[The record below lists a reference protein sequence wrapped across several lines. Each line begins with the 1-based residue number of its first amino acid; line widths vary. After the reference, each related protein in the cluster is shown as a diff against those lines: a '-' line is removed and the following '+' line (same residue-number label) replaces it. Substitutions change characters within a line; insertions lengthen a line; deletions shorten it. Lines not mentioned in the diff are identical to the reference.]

1 MAGEISFLQ
10 ICFFVFHRCNFVAR
24 QCRRI
29 KNFYVM
35 SKTSQPSRIDLLKEV
50 KSNVN
55 AVAFSPT
62 ESRKADALKSIDALR
77 SFVEAIE
84 MPKPKAS
91 KSKSEP
97 KATKADDVMAEMLK
111 AFLVSNPELLAKL
124 TDGDDEPPFEPD
136 PKPKAKRKA
145 SKKPNKPVTSP
156 RRSSNDGV
164 ELSQARTK
172 TSTKVGTV
180 KKTKV
185 VSAVTGGEAQPLE
198 PRKEVEVVAPA
209 KRVTSPE
216 APVPFSELRDM
227 GLTDVGDAIR
237 FVAMTDMMDDGITF
251 DDIL

>member
-1 MAGEISFLQ
+1 MPKAT
-10 ICFFVFHRCNFVAR
+10 N
-24 QCRRI
+24 
-29 KNFYVM
+29 
-35 SKTSQPSRIDLLKEV
+35 TSRIDLLKEV

-62 ESRKADALKSIDALR
+62 ESRKANALKSIDALR

-91 KSKSEP
+91 KSNSKP
-97 KATKADDVMAEMLK
+97 KASKADDVMAELLKQMLL
-111 AFLVSNPELLAKL
+111 ANPSLLAKL

-136 PKPKAKRKA
+136 PKPKASKKA
-145 SKKPNKPVTSP
+145 SKKPRKPVTSP

-164 ELSQARTK
+164 ELAQAK
-172 TSTKVGTV
+172 TATSNKVGSV

-185 VSAVTGGEAQPLE
+185 VNAITGGEAQPLE
-198 PRKEVEVVAPA
+198 PRKEVEVVTPD
-209 KRVTSPE
+209 KRVTSPK

>member
-1 MAGEISFLQ
+1 MAGEISSLQ

-35 SKTSQPSRIDLLKEV
+35 SKTSQTSRIDLLKEV

-91 KSKSEP
+91 KSKSKP

-111 AFLVSNPELLAKL
+111 QMLLSNPELLAKL
-124 TDGDDEPPFEPD
+124 TDGDDEPPFEPT

-145 SKKPNKPVTSP
+145 SKKPRKPVTSP

-164 ELSQARTK
+164 ELSQAKTK
-172 TSTKVGTV
+172 TATKVGTV

-198 PRKEVEVVAPA
+198 PRKEVEVVAPD

>member
-1 MAGEISFLQ
+1 MPKAT
-10 ICFFVFHRCNFVAR
+10 N
-24 QCRRI
+24 
-29 KNFYVM
+29 
-35 SKTSQPSRIDLLKEV
+35 TSRIDLLKEV

-91 KSKSEP
+91 KSKSKP
-97 KATKADDVMAEMLK
+97 KATKADDVMAELLKQML
-111 AFLVSNPELLAKL
+111 LSNPELLAKL

-145 SKKPNKPVTSP
+145 SKKPRKPVTSP

-164 ELSQARTK
+164 ELAQAKTK
-172 TSTKVGTV
+172 TATKVGTV

-198 PRKEVEVVAPA
+198 PRKEVEVVTPA

>member
-1 MAGEISFLQ
+1 
-10 ICFFVFHRCNFVAR
+10 
-24 QCRRI
+24 
-29 KNFYVM
+29 M

-91 KSKSEP
+91 KSKSKP
-97 KATKADDVMAEMLK
+97 KATKADDVMAELLKQML
-111 AFLVSNPELLAKL
+111 LSNPELLAKL

-145 SKKPNKPVTSP
+145 SKKPRKPVTSP

-164 ELSQARTK
+164 ELSQAKTK
-172 TSTKVGTV
+172 TATKVGTV
-180 KKTKV
+180 QKTKV
-185 VSAVTGGEAQPLE
+185 VHAVTGDEAQPLE
-198 PRKEVEVVAPA
+198 PRKEVEVVTPD

>member
-1 MAGEISFLQ
+1 MPKAT
-10 ICFFVFHRCNFVAR
+10 N
-24 QCRRI
+24 
-29 KNFYVM
+29 
-35 SKTSQPSRIDLLKEV
+35 TSRIDLLKEV

-91 KSKSEP
+91 KSKSKP

-111 AFLVSNPELLAKL
+111 AFLLSNPALLAKL

-145 SKKPNKPVTSP
+145 SKKPRKPVTSP

-164 ELSQARTK
+164 ELAQAK
-172 TSTKVGTV
+172 TTTSNKVGTV

-198 PRKEVEVVAPA
+198 PRKEVEVVTPD

>member
-1 MAGEISFLQ
+1 MPKAT
-10 ICFFVFHRCNFVAR
+10 N
-24 QCRRI
+24 
-29 KNFYVM
+29 
-35 SKTSQPSRIDLLKEV
+35 TSRIDLLKEV

-91 KSKSEP
+91 KSKAKP
-97 KATKADDVMAEMLK
+97 KATKADDVMAELLKQML
-111 AFLVSNPELLAKL
+111 LSNPELLAKL

-145 SKKPNKPVTSP
+145 SKKPGKRVTSP

-164 ELSQARTK
+164 ELAQAKTK
-172 TSTKVGTV
+172 TATKVGTV

-198 PRKEVEVVAPA
+198 PRKEVEVVTPA